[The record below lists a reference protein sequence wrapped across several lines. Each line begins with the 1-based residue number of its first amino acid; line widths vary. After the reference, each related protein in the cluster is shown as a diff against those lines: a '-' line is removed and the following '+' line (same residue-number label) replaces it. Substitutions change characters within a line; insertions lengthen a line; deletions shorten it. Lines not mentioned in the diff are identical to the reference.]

1 MVGEGVYILA
11 SASGGEVSSTLVAV
25 NRRKVKR
32 FSSEIGV
39 LSANR
44 RVSVRLITEVIAIY
58 SEDEFRQTKR
68 G

>member
-11 SASGGEVSSTLVAV
+11 SASKGEVSSTLVAV

-32 FSSEIGV
+32 FTSEIGV

-44 RVSVRLITEVIAIY
+44 RVSVRLITEVIAI
-58 SEDEFRQTKR
+58 T
-68 G
+68 

>member
-25 NRRKVKR
+25 NRREVKR

-44 RVSVRLITEVIAIY
+44 RVSVRRITEVIAI
-58 SEDEFRQTKR
+58 T
-68 G
+68 